1 MKDGQREKPDGI
13 LALARETADAV
24 GRLTM
29 QHLRLARLEMQADLR
44 AMGVQAALLAL
55 LVALAIVGYGLA
67 MAGLGL
73 VIARGLHDGLALL
86 LIGVTHLLGAGVG
99 IVIAVARLRRIRP
112 MNATADEVSR
122 SLAPLGLGSDSTA
135 AAPSAGKGLEDAR

>member
-1 MKDGQREKPDGI
+1 MKDGQRDRPDGI

-44 AMGVQAALLAL
+44 AMGVQAAVIAL

-67 MAGLGL
+67 MVGLGL
-73 VIARGLHDGLALL
+73 SIARGWHDGLALL
-86 LIGVTHLLGAGVG
+86 LIGVAHLLGAGVG
-99 IVIAVARLRRIRP
+99 ILVAVRRLRRIRP
-112 MNATADEVSR
+112 LNATADEVSR
-122 SLAPLGLGSDSTA
+122 SLAPLGLGA
-135 AAPSAGKGLEDAR
+135 NGGGVAPSPGSGLENAR